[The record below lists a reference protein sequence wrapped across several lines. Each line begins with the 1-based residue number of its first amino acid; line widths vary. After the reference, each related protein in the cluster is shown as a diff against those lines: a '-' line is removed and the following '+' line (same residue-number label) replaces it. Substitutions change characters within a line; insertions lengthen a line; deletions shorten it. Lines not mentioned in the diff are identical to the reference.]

1 MLPSPQAKKSDLLSQ
16 SQVDLLKSTGMVG
29 VIGSEP
35 KFKIEEYKDIEFV
48 FNASDAKVHVAD
60 ILLLNGERGFFFN
73 PRSLVYM
80 PHFATTEEVMK
91 SVALRTAVIIQG
103 TLKVVRDPTK
113 EISESDLEP
122 HKPLGEVLTKGEY
135 RDDSYNAFDQKL
147 DEVIDEEEAHIQ
159 RAKEH
164 AGLTGAKRR
173 ARQMTAKQT

>member
-29 VIGSEP
+29 VVGTEP
-35 KFKIEEYKDIEFV
+35 KFKIEEYKDIQFIY
-48 FNASDAKVHVAD
+48 NASDAKVHVAD
-60 ILLLNGERGFFFN
+60 ILQKNGERGFIFN

-80 PHFATTEEVMK
+80 LHFADADEVMK

-103 TLKVVRDPTK
+103 SLKVVKDPTK
-113 EISESDLEP
+113 EISESDLTP
-122 HKPLGEVLTKGEY
+122 RPPLGETLPRGEH
-135 RDDSYNAFDQKL
+135 RDDSYNDFDKRL
-147 DEVIDEEEAHIQ
+147 DEVLDEEDAHIK

-173 ARQMTAKQT
+173 ARMTEAKT